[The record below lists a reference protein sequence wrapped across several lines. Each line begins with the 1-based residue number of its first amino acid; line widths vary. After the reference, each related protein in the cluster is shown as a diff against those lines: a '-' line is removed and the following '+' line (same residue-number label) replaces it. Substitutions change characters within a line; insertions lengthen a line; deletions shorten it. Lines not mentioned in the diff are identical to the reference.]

1 MQPNKELG
9 KAIYID
15 TEAKF
20 RPERLIS
27 IAQARDSNLG
37 TNWLSNVLCI
47 KAMTAIQQ
55 ELILK
60 KRIIPLLNTQKESR
74 NENQNKIVLIV
85 VDSVIHNYRAEF
97 VGQSAL
103 PERQQKLYRFMN
115 QLSCIAQE
123 YGVAVI
129 VTNQVNNSCKNN
141 AMNNPRP
148 TGGNIMNHTS
158 TYRISL
164 KRLAGS
170 SRTIARIVKSSFHK
184 ESEAYFVLTEKGVE
198 DIPGLC

>member
-9 KAIYID
+9 KAIYMD

-37 TNWLSNVLCI
+37 TNWLSNVLCVN
-47 KAMTAIQQ
+47 AMTAVQQ
-55 ELILK
+55 EHILK
-60 KRIIPLLNTQKESR
+60 KRITSLLNTQK
-74 NENQNKIVLIV
+74 ENQNKIVLLI

-97 VGQSAL
+97 LGQSSL

-123 YGVAVI
+123 YGLAVV
-129 VTNQVNNSCKNN
+129 VTNQVNNSSKNN

-184 ESEAYFVLTEKGVE
+184 ESEAYFMLTEKGIE